1 MVALP
6 GPDSAPRPASTAVEF
21 YTIALAQLAD
31 GDLSVLIT
39 ATSVD
44 DEEPQLLDRE
54 IVSERVP
61 SLDEAFALIKIGIER
76 SLGI

>member
-1 MVALP
+1 MVAFP
-6 GPDSAPRPASTAVEF
+6 GPESAVPPVPTVVEF
-21 YTIALAQLAD
+21 YNIALAQLAD
-31 GDLSVLIT
+31 GEVSVMIT

-76 SLGI
+76 SLAI